1 MKHLAW
7 SSRRRTATL
16 LALASLLPLPALA
29 QAPAAS
35 SAPALSTAEAVMPL
49 FAVEIKTGPAWDST
63 KTAQE
68 QAYFREH
75 SANLKML
82 RDQGSLV
89 MGARYADKG
98 LVVLQ
103 AATVQEAHALMQ
115 QDPAMQHRTFT
126 YELHPFNVFYSGAL
140 NVRRRAL

>member
-1 MKHLAW
+1 MKQLA
-7 SSRRRTATL
+7 SRSRRH
-16 LALASLLPLPALA
+16 
-29 QAPAAS
+29 
-35 SAPALSTAEAVMPL
+35 AEAVMPL
-49 FAVEIKTGPAWDST
+49 CAVEIKTGPAWDST
-63 KTAQE
+63 KPPHE

-75 SANLKML
+75 SANLKTL

-115 QDPAMQHRTFT
+115 QDPAMQHRTFA

-140 NVRRRAL
+140 SVRRRAP